1 MPLMTS
7 DAYEDGKKMASD
19 AYDATAEKAGEFKDA
34 AAKKAY
40 EACVKMKEQMGGDV
54 SECDD

>member
-1 MPLMTS
+1 MAS
-7 DAYEDGKKMASD
+7 DAYEDGKEMASD
-19 AYDATAEKAGEFKDA
+19 AYDASAEKAGEFKDA

-54 SECDD
+54 SECEN